1 VAGDE
6 LEVRLIDAG
15 LYDPGAENAPM
26 RLERLVHLADR
37 GATIE
42 QMIEA
47 DRGERLVAL
56 VADLKMFDFG
66 IPMTVEQVA
75 EACHVSIDRVMRVRL
90 ASGLPAEPGASL
102 PAWAPEDVAGFELG
116 AGFFGEGPV
125 LAFSRVMGASAA
137 RVAEAAISLFLSEIE
152 ESLDAFGASPVDHAQ
167 ANEEAADLVSIISIL
182 MDHLVREHLDLA
194 VKRQRASSGGWSRT
208 VLEMGIGF
216 VDLASSTEWATSI
229 SLREQAD
236 ALALFESAAWD
247 IATQRGGRIVKLIGD
262 EAMFAVINPAEACRI
277 ALELCAAVDA
287 IPSLP
292 RARGAVGFG
301 NVAIRDGDYYG
312 PLVHI
317 VARAV
322 KAATEGGVV
331 VTEGV
336 SGRCE
341 GSGTGLRFEPIG
353 SQLLRGIEEP
363 VPLFAVEAESE
374 AS

>member
-1 VAGDE
+1 M
-6 LEVRLIDAG
+6 RLIDAG

-26 RLERLVHLADR
+26 RLELLVHLSDR

-194 VKRQRASSGGWSRT
+194 VKRQARVVWWLVEDGARDGNRLRRPGKLDR
-208 VLEMGIGF
+208 VG
-216 VDLASSTEWATSI
+216 DQHLASGAGRRTS
-229 SLREQAD
+229 SVRVGGMGHRHPARRPDRQAD
-236 ALALFESAAWD
+236 RGRGHVRGDKPGRGVPHRSRSSVLQSTPSRRSPVPEVRSAS
-247 IATQRGGRIVKLIGD
+247 
-262 EAMFAVINPAEACRI
+262 AMWP
-277 ALELCAAVDA
+277 
-287 IPSLP
+287 
-292 RARGAVGFG
+292 
-301 NVAIRDGDYYG
+301 
-312 PLVHI
+312 
-317 VARAV
+317 
-322 KAATEGGVV
+322 
-331 VTEGV
+331 
-336 SGRCE
+336 
-341 GSGTGLRFEPIG
+341 SGTVTTTDRSFT
-353 SQLLRGIEEP
+353 
-363 VPLFAVEAESE
+363 
-374 AS
+374 